1 MEKDINQYIS
11 SIKVKNLASEEEF
24 NRFGMCESLN
34 VLGTYAL
41 IDSSIKPI
49 IEN

>member
-1 MEKDINQYIS
+1 MEKDITHYIS
-11 SIKVKNLASEEEF
+11 NIKVKNIESEEEF

-41 IDSSIKPI
+41 IDNSIKPI